1 MADFFKKLTRIS
13 SPQKASTE
21 VVRVAFAATTKNSYL
36 IKIHFMFKL
45 STSVEALHRVVA
57 MLVAVALLVV
67 SMGLYHDAQA
77 ANLTSISNT
86 LSDSDP
92 TVVSN
97 HTIQFTV
104 PTSSP
109 GVIGGGNIAI
119 TFPAGF
125 NLGLVGFADVDLAIN
140 GSDAT
145 LGASAGGAT
154 WGVSTS
160 SQVLTITSGS
170 GTITAGQVVQ
180 IQIGTNATFG
190 VTGTNRVTNPA
201 AGSYEFMVTAGAS
214 DVGRTRVA
222 IIDNV
227 DVTAIVNT
235 SFTFTIDGLATST
248 TVNGTSTTG
257 STTPTAIPFDVLT
270 AGQIKTMAQQLN
282 VTTNARNGFVVTVEQ
297 DQNLLSSTG
306 ADIDGFKD
314 GAYTNV
320 PAAWTAPTNSITD
333 ENTWGHWGLTSE
345 DADLNGDEF
354 GSALFVAA
362 STTPRQIFAHTGPA
376 DGTTADKGRTKVG
389 YQIQISPLQEAGYD
403 YSTTLTYIATPT
415 F

>member
-1 MADFFKKLTRIS
+1 
-13 SPQKASTE
+13 
-21 VVRVAFAATTKNSYL
+21 
-36 IKIHFMFKL
+36 
-45 STSVEALHRVVA
+45 
-57 MLVAVALLVV
+57 MLVAVALVVV

-77 ANLTSISNT
+77 ANLTTISNT

-104 PTSSP
+104 PTSSA
-109 GVIGGGNIAI
+109 GVIAGGTIVV

-125 NLGLVGFADVDLAIN
+125 TMGSVAFGDVDFSIN
-140 GSDAT
+140 GTDQT
-145 LGASAGGAT
+145 LAAAPSGAT
-154 WGVSTS
+154 WGAAVAG
-160 SQVLTITSGS
+160 QNLTLTSGT
-170 GTITAGQVVQ
+170 GVVTAGQVVR
-180 IQIGTNATFG
+180 IEVGTNATFG
-190 VTGTNRVTNPA
+190 TTGTNRVTNPA
-201 AGSYEFMVTAGAS
+201 AGSYEFVVTAGA
-214 DVGRTRVA
+214 DTGRTRVA

-248 TVNGTSTTG
+248 TINGTSTTG

-270 AGQIKTMAQQLN
+270 AGQIKTLAQQLN

-297 DQNLLSSTG
+297 DANLQSSTG
-306 ADIDGFKD
+306 ADIDGFID
-314 GAYTNV
+314 GAYTNT
-320 PAAWTAPTNSITD
+320 PAAWVAPSNSISN

-345 DADLNGDEF
+345 DTTLTAGDEF

-362 STTPRQIFAHTGPA
+362 STTPRQVFMHTGPA
-376 DGTTADKGRTKVG
+376 DGSTADIGRTRVG

-403 YSTTLTYIATPT
+403 YSTVLTYIATPT

>member
-1 MADFFKKLTRIS
+1 VLRLQKKLFN
-13 SPQKASTE
+13 K
-21 VVRVAFAATTKNSYL
+21 
-36 IKIHFMFKL
+36 IKYMFKI

-57 MLVAVALLVV
+57 MLVAVALVVV
-67 SMGLYHDAQA
+67 SMGLFHNAQA

-97 HTIQFTV
+97 HLIQFTI

-109 GVIGGGNIAI
+109 GVIAGGTIVV

-125 NLGLVGFADVDLAIN
+125 TMGSVAFGDVDFSIN
-140 GSDAT
+140 GTDQT
-145 LGASAGGAT
+145 LAALPSGAT
-154 WGVSTS
+154 WGAA
-160 SQVLTITSGS
+160 VLGQNLTLTSGT
-170 GTITAGQVVQ
+170 GVVTAGQIVRIEV
-180 IQIGTNATFG
+180 GTNATFG
-190 VTGTNRVTNPA
+190 TAGTNRVTNPA
-201 AGSYEFMVTAGAS
+201 AGSYEFVVTAGAS
-214 DVGRTRVA
+214 DIGRTRVA

-270 AGQIKTMAQQLN
+270 AGQIKTLAQQLN

-306 ADIDGFKD
+306 ADIDGFID
-314 GAYTNV
+314 GAYTNT
-320 PAAWTAPTNSITD
+320 PAAWTAPSNSISN

-354 GSALFVAA
+354 ASALFVAA
-362 STTPRQIFAHTGPA
+362 STTPRQIFSHSGPS
-376 DGTTADKGRTKVG
+376 DGSTANIGRTRVG
-389 YQIQISPLQEAGYD
+389 YQIQISPLQEAGFD
-403 YSTTLTYIATPT
+403 YSTVLTYIATPT